1 MNTLL
6 KISALFLALPISV
19 LTNFF
24 LPVSADSTA
33 SIILSTKCR
42 GGYNINIWQNR
53 TSRELL
59 YRATSSKGNL
69 NLGRGT
75 VKATEGVRVYKF
87 RSGNYEY
94 WVWDG
99 TLDSPQSGTLEVY
112 KNNRILM
119 QKACTKS

>member
-1 MNTLL
+1 MKILL
-6 KISALFLALPISV
+6 KISALLFAVPISV

-33 SIILSTKCR
+33 SIILSTKCQ
-42 GGYNINIWQNR
+42 GGYKINIWQNK

-59 YRATSSKGNL
+59 YRSTSPKGNL

-87 RSGNYEY
+87 RQGNYEY